1 MCTKTARKF
10 IQCALLTRK
19 TKRDTIQSE
28 RTRKEVKK
36 MKTKKHDKTRGWYT
50 YEDGFEHWVF
60 GMSAAEKRNEIRKHG
75 KIVRFINT
83 D

>member
-1 MCTKTARKF
+1 MTG
-10 IQCALLTRK
+10 I
-19 TKRDTIQSE
+19 
-28 RTRKEVKK
+28 
-36 MKTKKHDKTRGWYT
+36 KKHDKTRGWYT

-75 KIVRFINT
+75 KIVRFVNT

>member
-1 MCTKTARKF
+1 
-10 IQCALLTRK
+10 
-19 TKRDTIQSE
+19 
-28 RTRKEVKK
+28 

>member
-1 MCTKTARKF
+1 MKKSVDKPGRLCYNTIRKKKKG
-10 IQCALLTRK
+10 T
-19 TKRDTIQSE
+19 
-28 RTRKEVKK
+28 KK

-75 KIVRFINT
+75 KIVRFVNT